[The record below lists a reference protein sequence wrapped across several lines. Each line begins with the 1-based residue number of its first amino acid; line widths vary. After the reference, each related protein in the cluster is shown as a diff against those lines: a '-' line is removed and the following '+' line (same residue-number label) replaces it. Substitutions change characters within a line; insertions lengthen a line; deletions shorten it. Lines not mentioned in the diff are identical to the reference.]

1 MSGRRPRTPADDVP
15 LIPLAPRVRE
25 DTIAAVATAPGRAA
39 IAVVRVS
46 GTDALRICRRIVQPL
61 NGWPVRAREATR
73 CVIHCVD
80 DPAGAIDDGLV
91 TLFPAPNS
99 YTGEAVIEL
108 GVHGGAYVPAA
119 VLAAIVLAG
128 ARVAQ
133 PGEFTER
140 AVLNGKLDL
149 LRAEAIG
156 DLIDARSRA
165 AHRAAMQQL
174 AGALSHRI
182 ETLRAGVI
190 EIEALLAYDVD
201 FPGEDDGELPRR
213 RVLAVCD
220 ATIAEI
226 ETLLATAPVAILG
239 REGATVVLAGPPNA
253 GKSSLLNALVGESR
267 VIVSDAPGTT
277 RDAVDVLLEH
287 EPWPLRLVDT
297 AGLRDGA
304 DPVERLGIEVSARW
318 LARAHVVVACAET
331 DEALRATM
339 AAIAKLSPAPVVG
352 ALTKCDLVT
361 KSDQISAMA
370 WPVVP
375 VSATSGA
382 GIAALVDQVTR
393 AVLATTGVPDADAPM
408 ITRARH
414 RSALECARGE
424 LAAFRSAWSTGTL
437 PAPVAAVHVLEASRV
452 LDELIGAVDVDDV
465 LARVFSTFCVGK

>member
-1 MSGRRPRTPADDVP
+1 MSGRRPQSPADA
-15 LIPLAPRVRE
+15 APRALRVRE
-25 DTIAAVATAPGRAA
+25 DTIAAIATAPGHGA

-46 GTDALRICRRIVQPL
+46 GTDALRICRRIATPHT
-61 NGWPVRAREATR
+61 GWPVAAREATR
-73 CVIHCVD
+73 CLIHDVD
-80 DPAGAIDDGLV
+80 DPDSTIDDGLL
-91 TLFPAPNS
+91 TLFQAPNS
-99 YTGEAVIEL
+99 YTGETVIEL

-128 ARVAQ
+128 ARPAE

-140 AVLNGKLDL
+140 AVLSGKLDL

-165 AHRAAMQQL
+165 THRAAMRQL
-174 AGALSHRI
+174 AGALSERI
-182 ETLRAGVI
+182 ETLRAAVI

-213 RVLAVCD
+213 RVLAACD
-220 ATIAEI
+220 ATIAKI
-226 ETLLATAPVAILG
+226 DALLATAPAAILG

-318 LARAHVVVACAET
+318 LANAHVVVACAENAG
-331 DEALRATM
+331 ALKAAM
-339 AAIAKLSPAPVVG
+339 AAITELSPAPVVG
-352 ALTKCDLVT
+352 ALTKCDLV
-361 KSDQISAMA
+361 SESYQIPALA
-370 WPVVP
+370 WPVVA

-382 GIAALVDQVTR
+382 GLGELLDQVTR
-393 AVLATTGVPDADAPM
+393 TVLAAAGAPDNDTPV

-414 RSALECARGE
+414 RAGLEGARTE
-424 LAAFRSAWSTGTL
+424 LAAFRAAWSADSL
-437 PAPVAAVHVLEASRV
+437 PAPVAAVHVREASRL
-452 LDELIGAVDVDDV
+452 LDELIGTVEVDDV